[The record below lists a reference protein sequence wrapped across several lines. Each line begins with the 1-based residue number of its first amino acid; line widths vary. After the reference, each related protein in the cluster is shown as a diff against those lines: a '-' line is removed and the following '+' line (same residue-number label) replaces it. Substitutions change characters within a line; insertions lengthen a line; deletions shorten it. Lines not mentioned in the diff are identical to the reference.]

1 MATNKYITISDYVP
15 SSGSPAYSKRF
26 PVVQGGYKPIKDKK
40 INFQETIRG
49 GLDVGVGSIYE
60 TYQYVIRVRAEEESP
75 FELGTLSDLDYFYSL
90 NNPAP
95 TSGSPSNIIVLTD
108 HYGLPH
114 YGYFDGQ
121 FVPEPVTTIIEG
133 IYAWFMVPIQLRLIP
148 EDQEPTL

>member
-1 MATNKYITISDYVP
+1 MATNKYIVISDYIP
-15 SSGSPAYSKRF
+15 DAPGSPSRSKQF

-40 INFQETIRG
+40 INFNETIRG

-60 TYQYVIRVRAEEESP
+60 TYQYVIRVRAEEEDIAY
-75 FELGTLSDLDYFYSL
+75 GTLSDLDYFYSL

-95 TSGSPSNIIVLTD
+95 TSGSPSNLIVLTD
-108 HYGLPH
+108 HYGLTH

-133 IYAWFMVPIQLRLIP
+133 IYAWFMVPIQLRLVP